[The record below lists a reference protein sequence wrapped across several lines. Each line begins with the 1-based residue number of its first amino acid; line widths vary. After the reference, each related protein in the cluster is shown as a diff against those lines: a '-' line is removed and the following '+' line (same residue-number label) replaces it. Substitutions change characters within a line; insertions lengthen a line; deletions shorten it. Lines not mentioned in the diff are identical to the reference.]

1 LVSVAAAMWWTLIS
15 CLEARFYRLLPGAG
29 TVIGRE
35 TDVMNQPRKWK
46 IYLAVS
52 VLIVVGVVG
61 SLTYYIVSGPA
72 INHLAKVDPSLALK
86 SIPFYYNSTYNFSS
100 GTSEWL
106 AALQIGLDNH
116 SGQGA
121 ASLYLFKIG
130 EGSGKDFAI
139 LGLDYQSNV
148 TGGYFQVNTW
158 KAYFQSNMT
167 VIGISYRLGE
177 PATYNLDFGLRV
189 QVYSNLLFLP
199 VAQERL
205 RVPISFV
212 IRYA

>member
-1 LVSVAAAMWWTLIS
+1 
-15 CLEARFYRLLPGAG
+15 
-29 TVIGRE
+29 
-35 TDVMNQPRKWK
+35 MNQPRRWK

-61 SLTYYIVSGPA
+61 SLTYYIVSAPT
-72 INHLAKVDPSLALK
+72 INHLAKVDASLALK

-100 GTSEWL
+100 GSSEWL
-106 AALQIGLDNH
+106 AALQISLDNR
-116 SGQGA
+116 SGQGG

-130 EGSGKDFAI
+130 DGGKDLAI

-158 KAYFQSNMT
+158 KAYFQSNVT

-177 PATYNLDFGLRV
+177 AATYNLDFGLQV
-189 QVYSNLLFLP
+189 QVYSSVLIFP
-199 VAQERL
+199 VAQEKL
-205 RVPISFV
+205 RVPIDFV